1 MTEPAPNQH
10 GQVIG
15 LVAIATMALPRAA
28 ALCTCAAHARHPSTS
43 CLFQQQAVD
52 VFLQKKK
59 EKKPRG
65 CATGPA
71 LGPPPNPLPSPVCD
85 TPAFVTGRRK
95 GEFSP
100 LQLLQQA
107 RLMRPQPPF
116 CCSMQN
122 AFFQASCC
130 DAVLSTARI
139 VVYTVRILGHS
150 LQVLLKSCD
159 FSLAKDGTS
168 FSPESGHF
176 SLQKKT
182 VKNVGFQ
189 LVLLPFA
196 PF

>member
-59 EKKPRG
+59 KKKEKKPRG
-65 CATGPA
+65 CATGPE

-100 LQLLQQA
+100 LQFFSKLALCVHNHHSAAQCKMLFFKRLAATLYCPLQG
-107 RLMRPQPPF
+107 L
-116 CCSMQN
+116 
-122 AFFQASCC
+122 SCT
-130 DAVLSTARI
+130 LSGYWGI
-139 VVYTVRILGHS
+139 PC
-150 LQVLLKSCD
+150 KC
-159 FSLAKDGTS
+159 F
-168 FSPESGHF
+168 
-176 SLQKKT
+176 
-182 VKNVGFQ
+182 
-189 LVLLPFA
+189 
-196 PF
+196 